1 MTWLW
6 SKVSGW
12 LAGAG
17 ALIALGF
24 GIWLKGRQ
32 EGKAAIRAEQ
42 DQKRAEARQAKKE
55 SDDEVD
61 GLGHADLD
69 ERFNRWVRGSEQR

>member
-1 MTWLW
+1 MTRLW

-12 LAGAG
+12 LAGVG

-24 GIWLKGRQ
+24 GLWLKGRQ
-32 EGKAAIRAEQ
+32 EGKAAIRTEQ

>member
-42 DQKRAEARQAKKE
+42 DQRRAEARQARKE
-55 SDDEVD
+55 IDNEVD

-69 ERFNRWVRGSEQR
+69 HRMAPWVRPEQR

>member
-6 SKVSGW
+6 SRISGW

-24 GIWLKGRQ
+24 GLWLKGRQ
-32 EGKAAIRAEQ
+32 EGKAVMQAER
-42 DQKRAEARQAKKE
+42 DQKLAEARKARKE
-55 SDDEVD
+55 LDDEVD

-69 ERFNRWVRGSEQR
+69 QRMSRWLRR